1 MPHDGPASLRTHHAL
16 EASQL
21 ASAMNEAL
29 QKMHI
34 APADYAAELTEPEGP
49 STGGGVQ
56 ARQHLR
62 LVPRAAG
69 FPTLVAGHANQAEGT
84 AELRTYEYLDRLH
97 KKQFDRP
104 VELDR
109 QQYGELV
116 TLATGLFEALRLRTA
131 VVEPPRELVDA
142 TVTKPPPPSG
152 GIARVVAIVVV
163 VGALVAI
170 AIWFFT
176 SR

>member
-1 MPHDGPASLRTHHAL
+1 MPHDGPASLRTHHSL

-29 QKMHI
+29 GKLRI
-34 APADYAAELTEPEGP
+34 APGDYAAELTEPEGP

-56 ARQHLR
+56 ARQNLR

-109 QQYGELV
+109 MQYSELV
-116 TLATGLFEALRLRTA
+116 VLAKGLFEALRLRTA
-131 VVEPPRELVDA
+131 IVEAPSDLVEA
-142 TVTKPPPPSG
+142 TATRPPPPSRTG
-152 GIARVVAIVVV
+152 ARALAIIAALAVVA
-163 VGALVAI
+163 AVAVWLLTR
-170 AIWFFT
+170 A
-176 SR
+176 